1 MARAIIHNSD
11 YKSVDEA
18 KAAIDRYFAE
28 RNDYF
33 RQPPPR
39 AGKKTGAKSVN
50 PRPFLR
56 LITAKTQ
63 DIGDA
68 SRQVRSLADHIGLEP
83 RCAERKFISLTSGAS
98 SDSVDLVETYS
109 ALICA
114 VDRGR
119 VQSPR
124 NSCAQLGAAETHSNF
139 DRHTGLLLG
148 VPLPR
153 SAGSPLR
160 SESVQSWQ
168 LSRRSSRLGSDSCG
182 LL

>member
-1 MARAIIHNSD
+1 
-11 YKSVDEA
+11 
-18 KAAIDRYFAE
+18 
-28 RNDYF
+28 
-33 RQPPPR
+33 
-39 AGKKTGAKSVN
+39 VN

-124 NSCAQLGAAETHSNF
+124 NSCAQLGAAETHRNSNLLSRVGAFERCVTRDYCSVCRSRDRREAPYGQKASNPGSYREDHRGWVRTPVVCCDSALRVARIVTARGTKF
-139 DRHTGLLLG
+139 DR
-148 VPLPR
+148 
-153 SAGSPLR
+153 
-160 SESVQSWQ
+160 SVE
-168 LSRRSSRLGSDSCG
+168 RRI
-182 LL
+182 